1 MSPRE
6 SSQGP
11 ECNDMN
17 GQDPL
22 LRLEGASVFR
32 GRNLVL
38 ENLNFKVHSNEL
50 ILLTGPNGG
59 GKSTLLQSLAGLHPL
74 NRGELFHEDTKIRD
88 SDGRHAMSGGI
99 IGWCP
104 QSAGSTACSTVEEHL
119 RTALQLYG
127 RSFTSEGE
135 TDTLVEWGLDHRR
148 HDRVAN
154 LSGGLR
160 RRLEVASAIAIGD
173 ASPNPI
179 AILLDEPSV
188 GLDEKGME
196 TLITSIERLQKSGHT
211 IIIATHDPSIKSLQ
225 KDDCE
230 TIIHGDITIQKS
242 RVDETENRPIRESN
256 IERKASILRWNF
268 RLDLREMATPSA
280 RWIPGLL
287 AFGILLGS
295 GLIDAEIPHLGL
307 AALALSPAMIS
318 ALVRPALIDR
328 LEHREMG
335 SIWSVAKQGSLGLE
349 VTISSMSVVPFL
361 LGLIGLLVLFPYPN
375 TVQEYLLIILIPAMM
390 KDVSAISGL
399 IHHRFG
405 SGQRPS
411 MMVLLMIPFAWVL
424 LTLCSAAE
432 ALALEAMRE
441 AWTGVIIAFAT
452 NLGLFLLAWALHE

>member
-1 MSPRE
+1 
-6 SSQGP
+6 
-11 ECNDMN
+11 MN

-38 ENLNFKVHSNEL
+38 EKLDFEVHTNEL

-74 NRGELFHEDTKIRD
+74 SSGELFHGNEKIRD
-88 SDGRHAMSGGI
+88 SEGRHAMSGGT

-119 RTALQLYG
+119 RTALRLYG
-127 RSFTSEGE
+127 RSFTNEGE
-135 TDTLVEWGLDHRR
+135 TETLVEWGLDHRR

-188 GLDEKGME
+188 GLDERGME
-196 TLITSIERLQKSGHT
+196 TLIASIERLQKSGHT
-211 IIIATHDPSIKSLQ
+211 IIIATHDPIIQSLQ
-225 KDDCE
+225 IDDSE
-230 TIIHGDITIQKS
+230 NIIHGDITIQKS
-242 RVDETENRPIRESN
+242 KMDESENRPIRESN

-268 RLDLREMATPSA
+268 RLDMREMATPSA

-318 ALVRPALIDR
+318 AMVRPALIDR

-349 VTISSMSVVPFL
+349 VTISSMRVVPFL
-361 LGLIGLLVLFPYPN
+361 LGLIGLLVLFPFPN
-375 TVQEYLLIILIPAMM
+375 TAQEYLLIILIPAMM

-441 AWTGVIIAFAT
+441 AWTGVIVAFAT

>member
-1 MSPRE
+1 M
-6 SSQGP
+6 
-11 ECNDMN
+11 D

-38 ENLNFKVHSNEL
+38 ENLDFNVHSNEL

-74 NRGELFHEDTKIRD
+74 NRGELFHDGKKIRD

-127 RSFTSEGE
+127 RTFTSEGE
-135 TDTLVEWGLDHRR
+135 TESLVEWGLDHRR

-188 GLDEKGME
+188 GLDEKGIE

-211 IIIATHDPSIKSLQ
+211 IIIATHDPIIQSLH
-225 KDDCE
+225 KDECE
-230 TIIHGDITIQKS
+230 TIIHGDIIIQKS
-242 RVDETENRPIRESN
+242 RQDETENRPIRESN

-268 RLDLREMATPSA
+268 RLDIREMATPSA

-349 VTISSMSVVPFL
+349 VTISSMSMVPFL

-411 MMVLLMIPFAWVL
+411 MMVLLMMPFAWVL